1 MYDFDENDNF
11 NSIDENQE
19 FEMDFNTFENDDN
32 LGLDGV
38 Q

>member
-19 FEMDFNTFENDDN
+19 FEMDYNTFENDDN
-32 LGLDGV
+32 LNLGDI
-38 Q
+38 